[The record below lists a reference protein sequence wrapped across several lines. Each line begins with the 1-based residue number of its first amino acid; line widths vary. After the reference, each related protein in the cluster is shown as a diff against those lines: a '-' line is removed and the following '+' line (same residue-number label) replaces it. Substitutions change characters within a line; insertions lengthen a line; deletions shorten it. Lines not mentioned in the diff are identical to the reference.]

1 MNQSYYENLEQAIT
15 EITELAVDAGLD
27 FFPMRYEVCPAEVLY
42 SIGAY
47 GMPTRFTHWSFGKT
61 YQRMKSEYDYGLSR
75 IYELVINS
83 NPCYAF
89 LLDRNTLLQ
98 NKLIVAH
105 VLAHSDFFKNN
116 AWFGGTDRRMVERMS
131 VFAERMRI
139 YEKEYGADE
148 VEKVLDAGLAIH
160 EHVDPHGV
168 RGGDKK
174 KGFSEVEGGIKDI
187 ISFIAESSRTLEDWQ
202 REILYMLRE
211 EMLYFW
217 PQMETKIMN
226 EGWATFWHLRL
237 LRQLELSDNEI
248 MEFAK
253 MNAGVVQPGRGN
265 LNPYYLGLKMF
276 EYIESHK
283 GLDALFEIRETESD
297 VSFLRNYLDKALVE
311 EMDLFLF
318 GRKDNLYVVT
328 NKDVD
333 DVRDSLIR
341 QRTNGG
347 FPYITAMDDDYSSRG
362 ELLLLH
368 RFEGLELDRKYIDRT
383 LPLVHRLWGRT
394 VHLDTETRQSGQE
407 RKLRYSFDGHNLLV
421 S

>member
-1 MNQSYYENLEQAIT
+1 MKQAEYEQLEQAIG
-15 EITELAVDAGLD
+15 EITALAAASGLD
-27 FFPMRYEVCPAEVLY
+27 FFPMRYEVCPAETIY

-116 AWFGGTDRRMVERMS
+116 AMFSGTDRRMVERMA
-131 VFAERMRI
+131 VFAQRI
-139 YEKEYGADE
+139 KAYEQEFGTDA
-148 VEKVLDAGLAIH
+148 VEETLDAGLAIN
-160 EHVDPHGV
+160 EHVDPYSRFGAK
-168 RGGDKK
+168 D
-174 KGFSEVEGGIKDI
+174 GFKETEGGSKDVI
-187 ISFIAESSRTLEDWQ
+187 GFIAGRSRGLKDWQ
-202 REILYMLRE
+202 REILHMLRE

-237 LRQLELSDNEI
+237 VRQLELNDREI
-248 MEFAK
+248 MDFAK
-253 MNAGVVQPGRGN
+253 MNAGVVQPGAGN

-276 EYIESHK
+276 EYLERHK
-283 GLDALFEIRETESD
+283 GLEALFEIRETESD
-297 VSFLRNYLDKALVE
+297 VSFIRNYLDKTLAE
-311 EMDLFLF
+311 EMDLFLY
-318 GRKDNLYVVT
+318 GRKEDLYVITSKEVNEVKET
-328 NKDVD
+328 
-333 DVRDSLIR
+333 LIR

-347 FPYITAMDDDYSSRG
+347 FPYVTAMDEDYGGRG

-368 RFEGLELDRKYIDRT
+368 RYEGLELDRKYVDRT
-383 LPLVHRLWGRT
+383 LPLVHRLWGKP
-394 VHLDTETRQSGQE
+394 VHLETGVPDK
-407 RKLRYSFDGHNLLV
+407 RKLLYSYDGEKLWIA
-421 S
+421 